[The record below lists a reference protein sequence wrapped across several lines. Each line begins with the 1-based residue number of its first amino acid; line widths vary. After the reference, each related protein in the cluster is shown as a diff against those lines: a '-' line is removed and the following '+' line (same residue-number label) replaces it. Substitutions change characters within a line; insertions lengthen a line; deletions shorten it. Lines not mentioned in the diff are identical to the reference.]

1 MIDGTEVDVD
11 TPRAAAP
18 AAQTDDA
25 RRTLIESH
33 ESRNLYVLAAQ
44 QVILRIGWIFK
55 TESVIMP
62 DFLDAIAG
70 AGWIRGLL
78 PVLNRVGQ
86 SLPPILFAES
96 QQRTRVKT
104 RVLFWMTL
112 LMSAPFLALGTL
124 WAAIDNPKQAW
135 LPPLFLVLYFVFFA
149 FNGLNQLAFGTVQG
163 KLIRAHRR
171 GWLLGLSGV
180 VGSFSAVAAAI
191 LLLPRWLALPN
202 DAGYAHIFIF
212 NGASYLLSALVLA
225 ACVEP
230 ADARQPR
237 CTARILDHFRSA
249 WAVYRSDRQFRRVAR
264 VAMCFIS
271 AVLIFPHYQW
281 LARERLGSTNED
293 LLVWVV
299 AQNVSLGIFSP
310 MLGWVADRRGNRLS
324 SRISIF
330 LSALAPLLAMY
341 LASSHFAPATGRRWY
356 WLTFALLGLCPLT
369 MRTISNY
376 VLELVDES
384 QHSRYLSTMTLC
396 FAVPFVLAP
405 GVGWLVDNLPYQWTF
420 VGVSAVIALGGVLTF
435 VMPEPREHSM
445 G

>member
-1 MIDGTEVDVD
+1 MADGTEVDVD
-11 TPRAAAP
+11 TPLPGAAA
-18 AAQTDDA
+18 AGDDDT
-25 RRTLIESH
+25 RSNLIETH
-33 ESRNLYVLAAQ
+33 ESRNLAVLAAQ

-70 AGWIRGLL
+70 AGWMRGLL

-96 QQRTRVKT
+96 QQRARMKT

-112 LMSAPFLALGTL
+112 LMSVPFLVLGTL
-124 WAAIDNPKQAW
+124 WATIDDPKQPW
-135 LPPLFLVLYFVFFA
+135 LPPLFLGLYFVFFSL
-149 FNGLNQLAFGTVQG
+149 NGLNQLAFGTVQG
-163 KLIRAHRR
+163 KLIRPHRR
-171 GWLLGLSGV
+171 GWLLGLAGV
-180 VGSFSAVAAAI
+180 VGSFSAVGAAM
-191 LLLPRWLALPN
+191 LLLPGWLKLPN

-212 NGASYLLSALVLA
+212 NGVSYLLSALVLL
-225 ACVEP
+225 ACFEP
-230 ADARQPR
+230 ADPRQPR
-237 CTARILDHFRSA
+237 SSARVLDHFRSA
-249 WAVYRSDRQFRRVAR
+249 WEVYRGDRQFRRVAR
-264 VAMCFIS
+264 AAMCFIS

-281 LARERLGSTNED
+281 LARERLGSTNAD
-293 LLVWVV
+293 LLTWVV

-384 QHSRYLSTMTLC
+384 RHSRYLSTMTLC

-405 GVGWLVDNLPYQWTF
+405 GVGWLVDNFPYQWTF
-420 VGVSAVIALGGVLTF
+420 TGVSAVIALGGVLTF
-435 VMPEPREHSM
+435 LMPEPRENPR